1 VREQVPDADPQDLL
15 LLDDLLGIAD
25 PDVAPSQIDPDARR
39 RRLTALIN
47 TATLARSEPALF
59 IIEDAQWI
67 DAVSESMIADF
78 LSVIPR
84 TPSMVLMTSRPEY
97 QGALTRVH
105 GGQTITLA
113 PLGDSDTAALIGELL
128 GADPSVGELAAKIAE
143 RAAGNPFFAEEMVRE
158 LAQRGVLAGE
168 RGGYVCDAN
177 TAEVTVPAT
186 VQAAIAARIDRLT
199 TPARRT
205 INAASVIGARFDAD
219 LLAAL
224 GIDPVLDET
233 LGAELIDQVRFTPSA
248 EYAFHHPLIRAV
260 AYESQLKSDRA
271 QWHRRLAAAIQEREP
286 GSVEDNAALIAEHLE
301 AASELR
307 AAYGWHMRAAAWS
320 TNRDLD
326 AARVSG
332 ERARRIADALPA
344 DDPDQL
350 SMRIA
355 PRTMLCATDYQSPAL
370 QESRGR
376 FAELRELCSTA
387 GDKVSLAVGMSGLVT
402 ELLYTGRSPEGSRL
416 ASEQMALL
424 ESISDPTLTMGLAFI
439 GFNTWADAGEF
450 GEVLRWSQTVIDLA
464 DGDPAKGAGF
474 GMGSPLAIALAWR
487 STARWWLGRPG
498 WRQDLHDAVAM
509 AQNSDPATFAVVVA
523 WTYNL
528 AMDYGVLRADDAAVR
543 ASEEAVQAA
552 GSSHDV
558 ALSLAE
564 YTLGIALLYR
574 DAAADRRRG
583 LDLMVQFREF
593 TRKRAPFLVPVAE
606 LWVAGSGPGAAIA
619 MLPLR

>member
-1 VREQVPDADPQDLL
+1 
-15 LLDDLLGIAD
+15 
-25 PDVAPSQIDPDARR
+25 
-39 RRLTALIN
+39 
-47 TATLARSEPALF
+47 
-59 IIEDAQWI
+59 
-67 DAVSESMIADF
+67 
-78 LSVIPR
+78 
-84 TPSMVLMTSRPEY
+84 
-97 QGALTRVH
+97 
-105 GGQTITLA
+105 
-113 PLGDSDTAALIGELL
+113 
-128 GADPSVGELAAKIAE
+128 
-143 RAAGNPFFAEEMVRE
+143 
-158 LAQRGVLAGE
+158 
-168 RGGYVCDAN
+168 
-177 TAEVTVPAT
+177 VPAT
-186 VQAAIAARIDRLT
+186 LQAAIAARIDRLT

-402 ELLYTGRSPEGSRL
+402 ELLYTGRSREGSRL

-606 LWVAGSGPGAAIA
+606 LWVARERARRGDRDAAIA
-619 MLPLR
+619 VMRKAMDELRQAGRLGYGVWGTGVLVETLLDRGTQGDLAEAQEAIDRLAHLRADQDSAVREITLLRLRALLARARGDNVAYRDYRDRYRAMAESLGFEGHIAWAEAMVDGGQ